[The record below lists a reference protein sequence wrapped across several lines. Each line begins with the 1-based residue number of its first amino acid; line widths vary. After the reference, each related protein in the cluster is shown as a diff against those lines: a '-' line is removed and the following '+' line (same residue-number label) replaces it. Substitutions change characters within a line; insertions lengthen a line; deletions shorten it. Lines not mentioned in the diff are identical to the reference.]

1 MPVKA
6 GNVRKNAGGRVKYHS
21 QVYMTQKTRNF
32 SGLNDAT
39 AVGSDRRAW
48 S

>member
-6 GNVRKNAGGRVKYHS
+6 GNVRKNAGGRVKYHF
-21 QVYMTQKTRNF
+21 QVYMTQKPQKF

-39 AVGSDRRAW
+39 AAGSDRWA
-48 S
+48 